1 MKSVLLPHV
10 THVELERTFFC
21 LYLNTVP
28 RKVEFGGNFVDF
40 HCKEKSTEVSGRSDG
55 STGLSS

>member
-40 HCKEKSTEVSGRSDG
+40 HCKGKSTEVSGRPEG
-55 STGLSS
+55 